1 MGCRCKEIKEK
12 REKRDRIKDALNY
25 IDETKETIEDAGR
38 LGESAAEKAM
48 ISVKAVNGSILT
60 SKVGYLSSLIAEVKS
75 KCDEKVS
82 ELEESIDEL
91 SDEDESYHRE
101 EHEKARRR
109 SENNGNSANA
119 EE

>member
-1 MGCRCKEIKEK
+1 MGCRCKEIREK
-12 REKRDRIKDALNY
+12 REKRDRIRDALSY
-25 IDETKETIEDAGR
+25 IDEEKETIEDAGR
-38 LGESAAEKAM
+38 LGESAAEKAV
-48 ISVKAVNGSILT
+48 ISVKVVNGNVFKD
-60 SKVGYLSSLIAEVKS
+60 KVDYLSSLIAEVES